1 MKAKNLLTLLSGL
14 LISINSFGQTSS
26 AIEADL
32 LKLFKKID
40 YASQDNTQANDFF
53 GKKLKYYTEK
63 YPSTISQE
71 FRLLK
76 KEHLEIS
83 TSDDGLF
90 RIYSWDTWTGG
101 TMHYFESVFQYKIN
115 GKTVAVLDTP
125 RSDGDNR
132 PLYDRVFTFRANNK
146 TYYLATYLEV
156 GSSKDA
162 GNGIQIFALGDNKLN
177 DDVKLIKTKTGLH
190 SQIAYG
196 YNFMSVVNWKVR
208 PLITFNNSTNTIFI
222 PLVDGNGNMTH
233 KYITYKFNGQYFEK
247 VKK

>member
-1 MKAKNLLTLLSGL
+1 MKAISLFTLLSCL
-14 LISINSFGQTSS
+14 LISINLFGQTSS

-32 LKLFKKID
+32 RKLFKQID
-40 YASQDNTQANDFF
+40 YSSQDNSQANDIF

-63 YPSTISQE
+63 YPSTIGQD
-71 FRLLK
+71 FKLLK
-76 KEHLEIS
+76 KEHLDIS

-101 TMHYFESVFQYKIN
+101 TMHYFESVFQYKTS

-125 RSDGDNR
+125 WSDGDNR

-162 GNGIQIFALGDNKLN
+162 GGGIQIFAVEDNKLN

-190 SQIAYG
+190 SQISCG
-196 YNFMSVVNWKVR
+196 YNFFSVVDWKVR
-208 PLITFNNSTNTIFI
+208 PLITFNNLTNTIFI

-233 KYITYKFNGQYFEK
+233 KHLTYKFNGQYFER
-247 VKK
+247 VKN